1 MRKKEYQITDEEL
14 INSIIDGVEYGTL
27 ALSSLDNEPY
37 SVPLNFAF
45 YNGVFYFHGSLRGK
59 KTSIIKEN
67 NKASFSIVKPL
78 SFIPSYFSSD
88 DGMACPATAFFQ
100 SVIADGN
107 IEIISDYDEKILG
120 LTKLMQ
126 KLQPEGKYMPMDD
139 GVYQK
144 IVNATLVYKLVPK
157 EITAKL
163 KVGQGN
169 SDSKMERII
178 KYLKERGSDI
188 DMETLRII
196 KNI

>member
-1 MRKKEYQITDEEL
+1 
-14 INSIIDGVEYGTL
+14 VEYGTL
-27 ALSSLDNEPY
+27 ALSNLDNQPY

-45 YNGVFYFHGSLRGK
+45 YHGVFYFHGSLKGK
-59 KTSIIKEN
+59 KTAIIKEN
-67 NKASFSIVKPL
+67 RKASFSIVKPL

-100 SVIADGN
+100 SVIAAGN
-107 IEIISDYDEKILG
+107 IEIISDYEEKILG

-139 GVYQK
+139 GVYEK
-144 IVNATLVYKLVPK
+144 IVNATLVYKLIPN

-178 KYLKERGSDI
+178 KYLEERGSEI
-188 DMETLRII
+188 DLETLRII
-196 KNI
+196 RTI